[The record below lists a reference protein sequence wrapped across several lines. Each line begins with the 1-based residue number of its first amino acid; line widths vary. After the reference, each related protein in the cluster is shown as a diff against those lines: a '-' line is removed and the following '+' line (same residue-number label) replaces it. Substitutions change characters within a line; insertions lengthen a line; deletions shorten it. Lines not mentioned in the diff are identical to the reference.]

1 MKFNL
6 VTIGASAVA
15 AATLTSAA
23 YIPPSNGPVTYTYDD
38 SSSDLVYSVPDGSW
52 THLKN
57 QGYNL
62 YQKTESY
69 AGKNGCVFLIDCL
82 QRLRADTAASCACS
96 QITFPNPAGTDVARN
111 FNVKIYSTKKSD
123 RGDFNVYCGHTLI
136 GTGNEYSA
144 CGETNSEKVFDVKY
158 VLTAPLHVP
167 LVLMTMPEQCL
178 MR

>member
-69 AGKNGCVFLIDCL
+69 AGKNG
-82 QRLRADTAASCACS
+82 

-144 CGETNSEKVFDVKY
+144 CGETNSEKVFDVNVSCGDVFVIKNDRGAKY
-158 VLTAPLHVP
+158 MAFDRADITYLPK
-167 LVLMTMPEQCL
+167 
-178 MR
+178 